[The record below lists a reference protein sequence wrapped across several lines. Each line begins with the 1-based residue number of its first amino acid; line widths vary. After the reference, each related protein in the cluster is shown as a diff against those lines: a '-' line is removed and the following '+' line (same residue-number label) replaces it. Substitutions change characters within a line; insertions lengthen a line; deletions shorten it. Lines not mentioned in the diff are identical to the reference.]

1 MTKEQIDE
9 ITRQIKDTKEYNVG
23 QNIVEEMIKYTAERE
38 QIKLDKESKNVWTII
53 YNRNLLWSINRN
65 NSKYYNGQVA
75 FMEGWVKRRLQE
87 AQRWLTH

>member
-23 QNIVEEMIKYTAERE
+23 QNIIEEMIKYTAERE
-38 QIKLDKESKNVWTII
+38 QIKLDKESKNVWTNI

-75 FMEGWVKRRLQE
+75 FMERWVKRKL
-87 AQRWLTH
+87 

>member
-75 FMEGWVKRRLQE
+75 FMEGWVERRLQE